1 MGTVRIK
8 DHWGEQRLF
17 ERRAVAA
24 AIIVIAL
31 TVVLIGRLVVLQV
44 ARYDYY
50 AELSQGN
57 RVRVEPLP
65 AQRGLILD
73 RTGKVLAENRPAFQL
88 ELVRERVPD
97 LDATLRRLIEIN
109 VLPADDL
116 DETRRLV
123 RSRRGFESVPIRLR
137 LTDEEIA
144 RFAVHRFEFPGV
156 DIATRLTR
164 FYPHGEHAVH
174 ALGYVAAISENDVK
188 QLEKD
193 NQLGKYAGTS
203 LIGKLGIEASYEEQL
218 HGADGSRQ
226 ILVNAAG
233 RSVQRQGTLTPEL
246 QELRPVAGRDL
257 ITSIDLPTQ
266 LVAEQG
272 LIGRRGSVVAIDPN
286 NGDVIVLA
294 STPGFDPNPFGRGLT
309 RAEYSALRDNID
321 VPLLNRALRG
331 QYPSGSTIKPGLAL
345 AGLVYHEVEPNATK
359 VCPGVWRLPG
369 SSLAFREGRTGRHGA
384 MDLRHAIAKSCDV
397 YFYALASDIGVDH
410 MAEFLGLL
418 GFGSLT
424 GIDIGGEKP
433 GLLPS
438 REWKR
443 RTFKRPADQ
452 VWFPGETVNFGIGQG
467 YFLVTP
473 LQLAHYTSIMANRG
487 TSYKPRLVIGVRGP
501 GTGEVKRFPAV
512 KNEEIKTASAEQWQ
526 IVTEGMAGTLRYGT
540 AAAFAGKNM
549 TYTIAGKTGTAQVF
563 TVARN
568 QSLDNQK
575 TVSDRLRDH
584 SWFVAFAPAERPRIA
599 VAVIV
604 ENGGFGSALASPI
617 ARNVMD
623 TFLLDANGQLKV
635 PLPPGTVPLTPGP
648 GYGPII
654 PGKGAAPAA
663 AAPPKE
669 DAPDT
674 EADGTAEPPPA
685 AGDE

>member
-1 MGTVRIK
+1 M
-8 DHWGEQRLF
+8 
-17 ERRAVAA
+17 
-24 AIIVIAL
+24 
-31 TVVLIGRLVVLQV
+31 
-44 ARYDYY
+44 
-50 AELSQGN
+50 
-57 RVRVEPLP
+57 
-65 AQRGLILD
+65 
-73 RTGKVLAENRPAFQL
+73 
-88 ELVRERVPD
+88 
-97 LDATLRRLIEIN
+97 
-109 VLPADDL
+109 
-116 DETRRLV
+116 
-123 RSRRGFESVPIRLR
+123 RSRRSFESVPIRLR

-174 ALGYVAAISENDVK
+174 ALGYVAAISEADVK
-188 QLEKD
+188 NLEKE
-193 NQLGKYAGTS
+193 NQLAKYAGTS
-203 LIGKLGIEASYEEQL
+203 LIGKLGIEASYEKEL
-218 HGADGSRQ
+218 HGIDGSRQ

-233 RSVQRQGTLTPEL
+233 RSVQRQGALTPDL
-246 QELRPVAGRDL
+246 QEIEPPAGPRRDHQHR
-257 ITSIDLPTQ
+257 SAD
-266 LVAEQG
+266 AA
-272 LIGRRGSVVAIDPN
+272 RRRSRDSSAGAARSSRIDPN
-286 NGDVIVLA
+286 NGDVIALV
-294 STPGFDPNPFGRGLT
+294 STPGFDPNPFTRGLT
-309 RAEYSALRDNID
+309 RAEYGALRDNID

-345 AGLVYHEVEPNATK
+345 AGLVYHDVDPNATK
-359 VCPGVWRLPG
+359 FCPGIWRLPG

-397 YFYALASDIGVDH
+397 YFYGLASDIGVDH
-410 MAEFLGLL
+410 IAEFLGPL

-438 REWKR
+438 KEWKR
-443 RTFKRPADQ
+443 KTFKRPADQ

-473 LQLAHYTSIMANRG
+473 LQLAHYTSIIANRG
-487 TSYKPRLVIGVRGP
+487 KSYKPRLVIGVRDP
-501 GTGEVKRFPAV
+501 ATGEVKRFPAV
-512 KNEEIKTASAEQWQ
+512 KNEEIKTVSAEQWQ

-584 SWFVAFAPAERPRIA
+584 SWFIAFAPAEHPRIA

-604 ENGGFGSALASPI
+604 ENGGFGSSLASPI
-617 ARNVMD
+617 ARQVMD
-623 TFLLDANGQLKV
+623 TYLLDANGQLKV

-669 DAPDT
+669 DAPGT
-674 EADGTAEPPPA
+674 EA
-685 AGDE
+685 GD

>member
-17 ERRAVAA
+17 ERRALAA
-24 AIIVIAL
+24 AIIIAAL
-31 TVVLIGRLVVLQV
+31 TFVLIGRLVILQV
-44 ARYDYY
+44 LRYDYY

-73 RTGKVLAENRPAFQL
+73 RNGQVLAENRPAFQL
-88 ELVRERVPD
+88 ELVRERVPNVND
-97 LDATLRRLIEIN
+97 TLKRLIDIG
-109 VLPADDL
+109 VLNADDL
-116 DETRRLV
+116 DDTLRLV
-123 RSRRGFESVPIRLR
+123 KSRRGFESVPIRLR

-188 QLEKD
+188 MLEKE
-193 NQLGKYAGTS
+193 NQLSKYAGTT
-203 LIGKLGIEASYEEQL
+203 LIGKLGIEASYEEDL
-218 HGADGSRQ
+218 HGVDGSRQ

-233 RSVQRQGTLTPEL
+233 RSVQQQGQLAPDL
-246 QELRPVAGRDL
+246 QEIKPRAGRDI
-257 ITSIDLPTQ
+257 ITAIDLPTQ

-272 LIGRRGSVVAIDPN
+272 LEGRRGAVVAIDPHT
-286 NGDVIVLA
+286 GDVVALV
-294 STPGFDPNPFGRGLT
+294 STPGFDPNPFTRGLT
-309 RAEYSALRDNID
+309 RAEYGALRDNID

-359 VCPGVWRLPG
+359 FCPGVWYLPG
-369 SSLAFREGRTGRHGA
+369 SRLAFREGRTGRHGA

-397 YFYALASDIGVDH
+397 YFYGLANDIGVDH
-410 MAEFLGLL
+410 IAEFLGPF

-438 REWKR
+438 KEWKR
-443 RTFKRPADQ
+443 KAFKRPADQ

-473 LQLAHYTSIMANRG
+473 LQLAHYTSIIANRG
-487 TSYKPRLVIGVRGP
+487 TSYKPRLVSGVRDP
-501 GTGEVKRFPAV
+501 ATGEVKHFPPV
-512 KNEEIKTASAEQWQ
+512 KNEEIKNVSAEQWQ

-540 AAAFAGKNM
+540 AAGFAGKNM

-584 SWFVAFAPAERPRIA
+584 SWFIAFAPAEDPRIA

-623 TFLLDANGQLKV
+623 TYLLDANGQLKV
-635 PLPPGTVPLTPGP
+635 PLPPGAVPLTPGP

-663 AAPPKE
+663 AAPPEE
-669 DAPDT
+669 DDLAT
-674 EADGTAEPPPA
+674 EAED
-685 AGDE
+685 

>member
-8 DHWGEQRLF
+8 DHWAEQRLF
-17 ERRAVAA
+17 ERRAMAA
-24 AIIVIAL
+24 AILVVTL
-31 TVVLIGRLVVLQV
+31 TLVLIGRLVMLQV
-44 ARYDYY
+44 VRYEYY

-73 RTGKVLAENRPAFQL
+73 RHGAVLAENRPAFQL

-97 LDATLRRLIEIN
+97 VDATLRGLAKIG
-109 VLPADDL
+109 VLEADDIA
-116 DETRRLV
+116 DTRRLI
-123 RSRRGFESVPIRLR
+123 RSRRSFESVPIRLR

-144 RFAVHRFEFPGV
+144 RFAVHRYEFPGV

-174 ALGYVAAISENDVK
+174 ALGYVAAISEADVK
-188 QLEKD
+188 RLEKED
-193 NQLGKYAGTS
+193 QLAKYAGTS
-203 LIGKLGIEASYEEQL
+203 LIGKLGIEASYEEEL

-233 RSVQRQGTLTPEL
+233 RSVQRQGTLTPDL
-246 QELRPVAGRDL
+246 QEIKPEAGRDVVTTL
-257 ITSIDLPTQ
+257 DLPTQ
-266 LVAEQG
+266 LVAEEG
-272 LIGRRGSVVAIDPN
+272 MTGRRGALVAIDPN
-286 NGDVIVLA
+286 NGDVIALV
-294 STPGFDPNPFGRGLT
+294 STPGFDPNPFTRGLT
-309 RAEYSALRDNID
+309 RPEYAALRDNID

-345 AGLVYHEVEPNATK
+345 AGLVYHDVTPTETK
-359 VCPGVWRLPG
+359 FCPGVWRLPG
-369 SSLAFREGRTGRHGA
+369 SSLAFREGRGGRHGA
-384 MDLRHAIAKSCDV
+384 MDLRHAIARSCDV
-397 YFYALASDIGVDH
+397 YFYSLANDIGVDH
-410 MAEFLGLL
+410 IAEFLGLF

-443 RTFKRPADQ
+443 RAFKRSSDQ
-452 VWFPGETVNFGIGQG
+452 VWYPGETVNFGVGQG

-473 LQLAHYTSIMANRG
+473 LQLAHYVSIIANRG
-487 TSYKPRLVIGVRGP
+487 TSYEPRLVSGMRDP
-501 GTGEVKRFPAV
+501 TTGEVKHFPPV
-512 KNEEIKTASAEQWQ
+512 KNAEIETVSAEQWQ

-563 TVARN
+563 TVSRS

-575 TVSDRLRDH
+575 TVSERLRDH
-584 SWFVAFAPAERPRIA
+584 SWFIAFAPAEQPRIA

-604 ENGGFGSALASPI
+604 ENGGFGASIASPI

-623 TFLLDANGQLKV
+623 TYLLDANGQLKV

-648 GYGPII
+648 GYGPIG
-654 PGKGAAPAA
+654 PGKRAAPAA
-663 AAPPKE
+663 AAPPEE
-669 DAPDT
+669 DAP
-674 EADGTAEPPPA
+674 GTDAE
-685 AGDE
+685 D

>member
-8 DHWGEQRLF
+8 DHWAEQRLF
-17 ERRAVAA
+17 ESRVLTAA
-24 AIIVIAL
+24 FIIAAL
-31 TVVLIGRLVVLQV
+31 TFVLIGRLVVLQV
-44 ARYDYY
+44 MRYDYY

-73 RTGKVLAENRPAFQL
+73 RNGQVLAENRPAFQL

-97 LDATLRRLIEIN
+97 VEATLKRLIEIG
-109 VLPADDL
+109 VLPLDDL
-116 DETRRLV
+116 DETSRLV
-123 RSRRGFESVPIRLR
+123 KSRRSFESVPIRLR

-174 ALGYVAAISENDVK
+174 ALGYVAAISEDDVK
-188 QLEKD
+188 KLEKED
-193 NQLGKYAGTS
+193 LLSKYAGTS
-203 LIGKLGIEASYEEQL
+203 LIGKLGIEASYK
-218 HGADGSRQ
+218 ADLPV
-226 ILVNAAG
+226 IKPAAG
-233 RSVQRQGTLTPEL
+233 RDV
-246 QELRPVAGRDL
+246 
-257 ITSIDLPTQ
+257 ITAIDLPTQ
-266 LVAEQG
+266 LVAEEG
-272 LIGRRGSVVAIDPN
+272 LTGRRGAVVAIDPD
-286 NGDVIVLA
+286 NGDVLA
-294 STPGFDPNPFGRGLT
+294 LVSTPGFDPNPFTRGLT
-309 RAEYSALRDNID
+309 RAEYGALRDDID

-359 VCPGVWRLPG
+359 FCPGVWRLPG

-397 YFYALASDIGVDH
+397 YFYGLANDIGVDH
-410 MAEFLGLL
+410 IAEFLGPF

-438 REWKR
+438 KEWKR
-443 RTFKRPADQ
+443 KTFKRPADQ

-473 LQLAHYTSIMANRG
+473 LQLAHYTAIIANRG
-487 TSYKPRLVIGVRGP
+487 ASYKPRLVTGVRDP
-501 GTGEVKRFPAV
+501 ATGEVKRFPPV
-512 KNEEIKTASAEQWQ
+512 KNEEIKNVSAEQWQ

-549 TYTIAGKTGTAQVF
+549 SYTIAGKTGTAQVF

-584 SWFVAFAPAERPRIA
+584 SWFVAFAPAEHPRIA

-623 TFLLDANGQLKV
+623 TYLLDANGQLKE

-663 AAPPKE
+663 AARPKE
-669 DAPDT
+669 DAPGA
-674 EADGTAEPPPA
+674 EAED
-685 AGDE
+685 

>member
-17 ERRAVAA
+17 ERRALAA
-24 AIIVIAL
+24 AIVIVAL
-31 TVVLIGRLVVLQV
+31 SALLIGRLVVLQV
-44 ARYDYY
+44 MRYSYY

-73 RTGKVLAENRPAFQL
+73 RNLAVLAENRPAFQL

-97 LDATLRRLIEIN
+97 IDGTLEGLVRIG
-109 VLPADDL
+109 VMSADDL
-116 DETRRLV
+116 EETGKLV
-123 RSRRGFESVPIRLR
+123 RSRRGFDSVPIRLR

-188 QLEKD
+188 RLDKEDQLS
-193 NQLGKYAGTS
+193 KYAGTS
-203 LIGKLGIEASYEEQL
+203 LIGKLGIEASYEKQL
-218 HGADGSRQ
+218 HGSDGSRQ

-233 RSVQRQGTLTPEL
+233 RSVQHQGALTPEL
-246 QELRPVAGRDL
+246 QEMKPLPGRD
-257 ITSIDLPTQ
+257 IVTTIDLPTQ

-272 LIGRRGSVVAIDPN
+272 LIGRRGAVVAIDPN
-286 NGDVIVLA
+286 SGDVIALV
-294 STPGFDPNPFGRGLT
+294 SIPGFDPNAFGRGLT
-309 RAEYSALRDNID
+309 KPEFAALNDNID
-321 VPLLNRALRG
+321 KPLLNRALRG

-345 AGLVYHEVEPNATK
+345 AGLVYHDVDPNATK
-359 VCPGVWRLPG
+359 FCPGIWHLPG
-369 SSLAFREGRTGRHGA
+369 SALAFREGRTGRHGA

-397 YFYALASDIGVDH
+397 YFYGLANDIGVDH
-410 MAEFLGLL
+410 IAEFLGPL

-424 GIDIGGEKP
+424 GIDIEGEKP

-438 REWKR
+438 KEWKR
-443 RTFKRPADQ
+443 KTFKRPAEQ
-452 VWFPGETVNFGIGQG
+452 VWFPGETVNFGVGQG

-473 LQLAHYTSIMANRG
+473 LQLAHYVSIIANRG
-487 TSYKPRLVIGVRGP
+487 TSYKPRLVSGVRDP
-501 GTGEVKRFPAV
+501 ATGEEKHFPPV
-512 KNEEIKTASAEQWQ
+512 KNEEIKNVSAEQWQ

-584 SWFVAFAPAERPRIA
+584 SWFIAFAPAEHPRIA

-604 ENGGFGSALASPI
+604 ENGGFGASIASPI
-617 ARNVMD
+617 ARIVMD
-623 TFLLDANGQLKV
+623 TYLLDANGQLKV

-663 AAPPKE
+663 AGAPKK
-669 DAPDT
+669 DAPGA
-674 EADGTAEPPPA
+674 EAED
-685 AGDE
+685 

>member
-8 DHWGEQRLF
+8 DHWAEQRLF
-17 ERRAVAA
+17 ERRALAA
-24 AIIVIAL
+24 AIIVVTL
-31 TVVLIGRLVVLQV
+31 TLVLIGRLVVLQV
-44 ARYDYY
+44 MRYDYY
-50 AELSQGN
+50 AELSQDN

-73 RTGKVLAENRPAFQL
+73 RNLAVLAENRPAFQL

-97 LDATLRRLIEIN
+97 LDATLQGLIDIN
-109 VLPADDL
+109 VLPAEDL

-123 RSRRGFESVPIRLR
+123 KSRRGFESVPIRLR
-137 LTDEEIA
+137 LTPEEIA
-144 RFAVHRFEFPGV
+144 RFAVNRFEFPGV

-174 ALGYVAAISENDVK
+174 AIGYVAAISEADVK
-188 QLEKD
+188 QLDKEG
-193 NQLGKYAGTS
+193 QLSKYAGSS
-203 LIGKLGIEASYEEQL
+203 LIGKLGIEASYEGEL
-218 HGADGSRQ
+218 HGTDGSHQ

-233 RSVQRQGTLTPEL
+233 RSVQRQGKLTPEL
-246 QELRPVAGRDL
+246 QEVKPTPGRDI
-257 ITSIDLPTQ
+257 ITTIDLPTQ
-266 LVAEQG
+266 LVAEEG
-272 LIGRRGSVVAIDPN
+272 LIGRRGAVVAIDPE
-286 NGDVIVLA
+286 NGDVLA
-294 STPGFDPNPFGRGLT
+294 LVSTPGFDPNPFTRGLT
-309 RAEYSALRDNID
+309 RAEYGALRDNID

-345 AGLVYHEVEPNATK
+345 AGLVYHNVDPNATK
-359 VCPGVWRLPG
+359 FCPGVWRLPG
-369 SSLAFREGRTGRHGA
+369 SSLAFREGKTGRHGA
-384 MDLRHAIAKSCDV
+384 VDLRHAIAKSCDV
-397 YFYALASDIGVDH
+397 YFYGLANDIGVDH
-410 MAEFLGLL
+410 IAEFLGPL

-438 REWKR
+438 KEWKR
-443 RTFKRPADQ
+443 KTFKRPADQ
-452 VWFPGETVNFGIGQG
+452 AWFPGETVNFGVGQG

-473 LQLAHYTSIMANRG
+473 LQLAHYVSIIANRG
-487 TSYKPRLVIGVRGP
+487 TSYKPRLVIGVRDQA
-501 GTGEVKRFPAV
+501 TGEVKRFPAV
-512 KNEEIKTASAEQWQ
+512 KNDEIKTVSAEQWQ

-584 SWFVAFAPAERPRIA
+584 SWFVAFAPAEHPRIA

-617 ARNVMD
+617 ARQVMD
-623 TFLLDANGQLKV
+623 TYLLDANGQLKV

-654 PGKGAAPAA
+654 PGKGAAPTAT
-663 AAPPKE
+663 APPKE
-669 DAPDT
+669 DAPAA
-674 EADGTAEPPPA
+674 EAED
-685 AGDE
+685 